1 MEGEG
6 DDIKSKQASKR
17 DRTLNMYLKSR
28 NSFKID
34 KYCSPSH
41 NKKILAVKILNPAAV
56 VEMKIFAFLSKR
68 RIHSYAMPYIAC

>member
-6 DDIKSKQASKR
+6 VDIKSKQASKR

-41 NKKILAVKILNPAAV
+41 NKKILAVKILKPG
-56 VEMKIFAFLSKR
+56 R
-68 RIHSYAMPYIAC
+68 CG